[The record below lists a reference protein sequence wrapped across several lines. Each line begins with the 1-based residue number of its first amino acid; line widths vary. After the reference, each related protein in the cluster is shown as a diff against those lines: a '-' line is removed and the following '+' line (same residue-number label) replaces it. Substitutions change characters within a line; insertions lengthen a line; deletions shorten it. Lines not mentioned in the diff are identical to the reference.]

1 MSKSYSD
8 HHVKRPMNAFMVWSR
23 GQRRKMAQENPKM
36 HNSEI
41 SKRLGA
47 EWKQLSE
54 ADKRPFIDEAK
65 RLRALH
71 MKEHPD
77 YKYRP
82 RRKPKP
88 LLKKDSGFISFGQ
101 PLPMTFDPLSKLS
114 PPVFPILDSEKALTA
129 RSLSFGFPLSASS
142 IRPGFSSLY
151 NSADVDGLAKLRA
164 AAAGSS
170 VELPSSTAGINP
182 GELFLNSA
190 PAPPTSSLFSTAAS
204 SFLSS
209 LSHSHSAGTY
219 GIMPYNCG
227 SPYFSH
233 VGSTP
238 VTSQAQDVR
247 SPYTYLL
254 MKPEDRFPRHPHAPL
269 LFSRGI
275 V

>member
-1 MSKSYSD
+1 MSKIRSD

-54 ADKRPFIDEAK
+54 AEKRPFIDEAK

-88 LLKKDSGFISFGQ
+88 VLKRDSGFLPVGQ
-101 PLPMTFDPLSKLS
+101 CLPFDTFPKLPPPSLS
-114 PPVFPILDSEKALTA
+114 VLDSEKALTA
-129 RSLSFGFPLSASS
+129 RTFSFGIPLSPSS
-142 IRPGFSSLY
+142 LRTGFSSIY
-151 NSADVDGLAKLRA
+151 STGDTSSMAKLRS

-170 VELPSSTAGINP
+170 TNLSSSSTNLNP
-182 GELFLNSA
+182 GELHLNSA
-190 PAPPTSSLFSTAAS
+190 PPLSSFYSTAAS
-204 SFLSS
+204 NFLSS
-209 LSHSHSAGTY
+209 LSHSHSTCSPY
-219 GIMPYNCG
+219 GLVPYNYG
-227 SPYFSH
+227 PTYFSSL
-233 VGSTP
+233 GST
-238 VTSQAQDVR
+238 TMTQQTQDLR
-247 SPYTYLL
+247 SPFTYLL
-254 MKPEDRFPRHPHAPL
+254 VKPEER
-269 LFSRGI
+269 FSRHTSAPGLFNG
-275 V
+275 VV